1 MADIVNPQVK
11 LHSNKYVRTV
21 VDRFVASYYALISCQ
36 GDYTGQGIAA
46 KINAEGASNFI
57 ADESETDGRP
67 RATGTAVINTN
78 AALTQLKTAMDTTLI
93 PGVGTTIMA
102 LFSTLQV
109 NGAPR

>member
-57 ADESETDGRP
+57 ADESETDGDRK
-67 RATGTAVINTN
+67 RDRKSV
-78 AALTQLKTAMDTTLI
+78 
-93 PGVGTTIMA
+93 V
-102 LFSTLQV
+102 
-109 NGAPR
+109 